1 MSEFVTFANLFADL
15 AINTFMLCVS
25 PILLHFVILT
35 ISCTVILVITDIEIA
50 ICLQSFALSLVVI
63 ENVNVARKLS
73 PCSDIGVAGVNWS
86 SRPLRKEESAITVGS
101 RSPIHHLAI

>member
-1 MSEFVTFANLFADL
+1 MPFAYLLAEI
-15 AINTFMLCVS
+15 AINIFMLCVS

-35 ISCTVILVITDIEIA
+35 NSSSVILVITDIDIA
-50 ICLQSFALSLVVI
+50 IWCQYFALSLGII
-63 ENVNVARKLS
+63 ENVNVGSKLS

-86 SRPLRKEESAITVGS
+86 SRPLSKEESAITVGS